1 MIRFV
6 VKLNEASV
14 PTRYPENLEK
24 LQQVHIEI
32 VVRELLDKTKGFIS
46 WERIDI
52 LSQVIYEMFAPIE
65 AVAMTPEE
73 WDRGDSFIVDFAQ
86 NGEVLFA
93 A

>member
-1 MIRFV
+1 
-6 VKLNEASV
+6 LNEASV